1 MAQLI
6 VKSGFFFRHA
16 SHSEMSNLVNGMLLM
31 VQDSNHRNKGVYF
44 GRVNLFLSFSESGSL
59 LCRPG
64 RCCYAGMNR
73 PTSLLSLTPHFS
85 NIGCECLKIDGVA
98 VPPTLPLSFKLCALF
113 ITMSEIANLSSLVGT
128 KSYFPGWCTAW
139 SGPVRDSH

>member
-1 MAQLI
+1 
-6 VKSGFFFRHA
+6 
-16 SHSEMSNLVNGMLLM
+16 MSNSANGMLLM

-44 GRVNLFLSFSESGSL
+44 ERVDVFLSFSESGGL

-73 PTSLLSLTPHFS
+73 PTSLTFEQNQVDQFFL
-85 NIGCECLKIDGVA
+85 NIGCECLKIDDVA
-98 VPPTLPLSFKLCALF
+98 APPTLPLSFKLCALC